1 MFLVYEFINQAVNQT
16 FNDFSSSVLGM
27 AGKELQG

>member
-1 MFLVYEFINQAVNQT
+1 MFWSYEFINQAVNQT
-16 FNDFSSSVLGM
+16 FNDFPSSVLGM